1 MGSTAYS
8 DEFQAGYNRA
18 LVDINGE
25 LLLILRDGTQ
35 LRRKIQ
41 DLYKTI
47 GEIVEE
53 NITGTLKERL
63 TN

>member
-1 MGSTAYS
+1 MGNAAYT

-18 LVDINGE
+18 LIDVSGE

-41 DLYKTI
+41 ELRDTI
-47 GEIVEE
+47 
-53 NITGTLKERL
+53 N
-63 TN
+63 

>member
-1 MGSTAYS
+1 MGNVAYS